1 MYPAASLWQDARA
14 AVDLGGLVAQHVM
27 LNNIAHKDLRV
38 IARYGA
44 ELGDNLG
51 TVLTFPT
58 EYGDVQR
65 EYPIFFRKDPQTG
78 ELQSIALLGF
88 QADENLFLDGHGGW
102 DASYVPGI
110 IARGPF
116 LIGFQNQD
124 VDGESRR
131 EPVIHV
137 DLDNPRIS
145 RTEGEPVF
153 LPQGGNTRYLER
165 VSAILQGIHQ
175 GLALSKAMFDAFAD
189 YQLIEPV
196 NVEVKFNDEE
206 QFNLR
211 GLYTISEEKLRGLSG
226 DALHR
231 LNSAGFL
238 QGAFLVIASLNNV
251 KKLIDMKHRRRR
263 QLAGVAAA
271 S

>member
-1 MYPAASLWQDARA
+1 MAK
-14 AVDLGGLVAQHVM
+14 HVM
-27 LNNIAHKDLRV
+27 LNNVAHHDLRV
-38 IARYGA
+38 ITRHGA
-44 ELGDNLG
+44 ALGDNVG

-65 EYPIFFRKDPQTG
+65 EYPIFFRKDSQTG
-78 ELQSIALLGF
+78 EFQSIALLGF
-88 QADENLFLDGHGGW
+88 QQDENLFLQDDGTW
-102 DASYVPGI
+102 QATYIPGI
-110 IARGPF
+110 VARGPF

-124 VDGESRR
+124 VAGELRR

-137 DLDNPRIS
+137 DLDDPRVS

-165 VSAILQGIHQ
+165 IGTVLQGIHQ
-175 GLALSKAMFDAFAD
+175 GLAIGKAMFEAFTA
-189 YQLIEPV
+189 YNLIEPV
-196 NVEVKFNDEE
+196 NVEIKFSAEE

-211 GLYTISEEKLRGLSG
+211 GLYTVGEEKLRALDG
-226 DALHR
+226 DALFK
-231 LNSAGFL
+231 LNSTGFL

-263 QLAGVAAA
+263 KLAGVA
-271 S
+271 

>member
-1 MYPAASLWQDARA
+1 MAK
-14 AVDLGGLVAQHVM
+14 HVM
-27 LNNIAHKDLRV
+27 LNNVAHHDLRV
-38 IARYGA
+38 ITRYGA
-44 ELGDNLG
+44 EFGDNVG

-58 EYGDVQR
+58 EYGDIQR
-65 EYPIFFRKDPQTG
+65 EYPIFFRKDAQTG
-78 ELQSIALLGF
+78 EFQSVALLGF
-88 QADENLFLDGHGGW
+88 QQDENLFLDDGAW
-102 DASYVPGI
+102 QAAYIPGI
-110 IARGPF
+110 VARGPF

-124 VDGESRR
+124 VDGELRR

-165 VSAILQGIHQ
+165 IGTILQGIRQ
-175 GLALSKAMFDAFAD
+175 GLAVSKAMFDAFSALE
-189 YQLIEPV
+189 LIEPV
-196 NVEVKFNDEE
+196 NVEIKFNDEE

-211 GLYTISEEKLRGLSG
+211 GLYTVSEEKLRQLNG
-226 DALHR
+226 DALFK

-263 QLAGVAAA
+263 KLAGVA
-271 S
+271 

>member
-1 MYPAASLWQDARA
+1 
-14 AVDLGGLVAQHVM
+14 M
-27 LNNIAHKDLRV
+27 LNNVAHHDLRV
-38 IARYGA
+38 ITRYGA
-44 ELGDNLG
+44 EFGDNVG

-65 EYPIFFRKDPQTG
+65 EYPIFFRKDAQSG
-78 ELQSIALLGF
+78 EFQSIALLGF
-88 QADENLFLDGHGGW
+88 QPNENLFLDDGAW
-102 DASYVPGI
+102 QAAYVPGI
-110 IARGPF
+110 VARGPF

-124 VDGESRR
+124 VDGELRR

-165 VSAILQGIHQ
+165 IGNILQGIHQ
-175 GLALSKAMFDAFAD
+175 GLAASKAMFEAFTAHE
-189 YQLIEPV
+189 LIEPV
-196 NVEVKFNDEE
+196 NVEVKFNAEE
-206 QFNLR
+206 QFDLR
-211 GLYTISEEKLRGLSG
+211 GLYTISEERLRKLDG
-226 DALHR
+226 DSLYE

-238 QGAFLVIASLNNV
+238 QGAFLAIASLNNM

-263 QLAGVAAA
+263 KLAGVA
-271 S
+271 